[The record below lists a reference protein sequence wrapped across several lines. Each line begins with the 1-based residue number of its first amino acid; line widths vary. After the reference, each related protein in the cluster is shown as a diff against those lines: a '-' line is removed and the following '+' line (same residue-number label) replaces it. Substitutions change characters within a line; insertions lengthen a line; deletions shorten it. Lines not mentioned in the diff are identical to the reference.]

1 MEALF
6 IENQYRDIGPVTA
19 GRYQADIGMAVSGH
33 CSTVLADVLNKA
45 INAVSEAE
53 YNTCVAQNQN
63 APIGAER
70 FYKQYR
76 SHIQIA
82 VLLFLL
88 GILLLVAVF
97 QFRLYRIAYHDKLT
111 HCKNGSYLLERGNR
125 LIKRGRFTYIVSL
138 DVKKMKQINDSYGM
152 NTGND
157 ILAFVAV
164 ELKKRLP
171 KGGRV
176 IRNTADNFVLLLP
189 ARGMTQQCLMDKLTK
204 VLMELRDY
212 QQGEVSVKLYFS
224 VGICRIQR
232 SQGLSESLNHADI
245 ARKTAKEAGR
255 AVLFFDEEVKAKM
268 NREREIED
276 NMEQALEN
284 QEFEVYYQPKFHM
297 GTGEIVGA
305 EALVRWNSPCRGVLS
320 PIEFIPIFEKNGF
333 VMQLDFYVLKHVCAT
348 QRHLLEA
355 GVRPLPVSV
364 NQSRTHI
371 NDPQYVEK
379 LRRLISEYRLP
390 SGLLELELTE
400 YLFMENESVVGTLH
414 KIKDMG
420 LLLSIDD
427 FGSGYSSLNLLRDIP
442 IDYLKIDKGF
452 LRELQ
457 LSDKTKAIL
466 TRIIQ
471 MANDLRI
478 TPVCEGVETREQAE
492 LLKNM
497 GCLLCQ
503 GYLYARPMPEKEYLK
518 LAYHLEGAAAYV

>member
-1 MEALF
+1 M
-6 IENQYRDIGPVTA
+6 
-19 GRYQADIGMAVSGH
+19 
-33 CSTVLADVLNKA
+33 
-45 INAVSEAE
+45 
-53 YNTCVAQNQN
+53 
-63 APIGAER
+63 
-70 FYKQYR
+70 
-76 SHIQIA
+76 
-82 VLLFLL
+82 
-88 GILLLVAVF
+88 
-97 QFRLYRIAYHDKLT
+97 
-111 HCKNGSYLLERGNR
+111 
-125 LIKRGRFTYIVSL
+125 
-138 DVKKMKQINDSYGM
+138 
-152 NTGND
+152 
-157 ILAFVAV
+157 
-164 ELKKRLP
+164 
-171 KGGRV
+171 
-176 IRNTADNFVLLLP
+176 
-189 ARGMTQQCLMDKLTK
+189 
-204 VLMELRDY
+204 
-212 QQGEVSVKLYFS
+212 
-224 VGICRIQR
+224 
-232 SQGLSESLNHADI
+232 
-245 ARKTAKEAGR
+245 
-255 AVLFFDEEVKAKM
+255 
-268 NREREIED
+268 
-276 NMEQALEN
+276 
-284 QEFEVYYQPKFHM
+284 
-297 GTGEIVGA
+297 
-305 EALVRWNSPCRGVLS
+305 RWNSPGRGVLS